1 MAWRCSSSSSRPIT
15 RVRQHSWFG
24 DLRGLRALGW
34 RLQQH
39 QRISQPTVQAHAR
52 SAGESCR
59 LAGGLAP
66 SQTSSI
72 TLSSACPRPLPPLA
86 AALYQYFLKV
96 VPTSYSNLRNETIY
110 TNQFRCGLCCVS
122 RWQLRSRMRCNLHR
136 GCRSLAGRCLAPP
149 QTQPQAL
156 RTFVC
161 QAVPQRDQT
170 CWEAVSPA
178 LATLP
183 RALLPS
189 LACLP
194 CCPCPR
200 RSVTEHFRE
209 TASPSAGGGQLPGVF
224 LFYDLSPIK
233 VRSCFFG
240 CAGRRAARLSFSP
253 PRNCWPVPCHQS
265 VAPMALI
272 SSMHCVSASAQPSL
286 HAGALP
292 GEPHLLPLL
301 PHLPLRHHRRR
312 VHRCA
317 VFAGPS
323 LLARGATNGGALAEL
338 AACVLACW
346 WGRHLV
352 NPSVLCPSSL
362 CSERHHRCHGVPRA
376 AGNQEEDGPWKA
388 ELTST
393 GQQSAAAK
401 GPGSGPALAS
411 RRPAGAPCQAAAL
424 PGRLLIAPSLPC
436 LISSPSLLLPSPHL
450 LLPSPAVR
458 SHLSRFACGLPPSA

>member
-122 RWQLRSRMRCNLHR
+122 RWQLRSRMRCNLHC
-136 GCRSLAGRCLAPP
+136 GCRLLAGRCLAPP
-149 QTQPQAL
+149 HTSPQA
-156 RTFVC
+156 FGDIG
-161 QAVPQRDQT
+161 VPCAT
-170 CWEAVSPA
+170 KHAEHWSPA
-178 LATLP
+178 LAALP
-183 RALLPS
+183 KALLSS
-189 LACLP
+189 LTCLP

-233 VRSCFFG
+233 VRSC
-240 CAGRRAARLSFSP
+240 
-253 PRNCWPVPCHQS
+253 
-265 VAPMALI
+265 
-272 SSMHCVSASAQPSL
+272 
-286 HAGALP
+286 
-292 GEPHLLPLL
+292 
-301 PHLPLRHHRRR
+301 
-312 VHRCA
+312 
-317 VFAGPS
+317 
-323 LLARGATNGGALAEL
+323 
-338 AACVLACW
+338 
-346 WGRHLV
+346 
-352 NPSVLCPSSL
+352 
-362 CSERHHRCHGVPRA
+362 
-376 AGNQEEDGPWKA
+376 
-388 ELTST
+388 
-393 GQQSAAAK
+393 
-401 GPGSGPALAS
+401 
-411 RRPAGAPCQAAAL
+411 
-424 PGRLLIAPSLPC
+424 
-436 LISSPSLLLPSPHL
+436 
-450 LLPSPAVR
+450 
-458 SHLSRFACGLPPSA
+458 